1 MKMVW
6 IMTMNKAPRVQ
17 LTNLCQGQCQ
27 ERRSPPKE
35 HRVENQKSHSSKR
48 YLHCNTVLK
57 CWYHGSSYK
66 LLWAQL
72 ELSEGDAVASW
83 LVNSTLDK
91 VDWVRAL
98 PGDIVL
104 CP

>member
-17 LTNLCQGQCQ
+17 LTNPCQGQCQ

-57 CWYHGSSYK
+57 CWCHGNSYK

-72 ELSEGDAVASW
+72 WARHFTLAVPLSIQVC
-83 LVNSTLDK
+83 K
-91 VDWVRAL
+91 WVPANL
-98 PGDIVL
+98 NVWG
-104 CP
+104 